1 MHDNEMFLL
10 GLMAAVVGLNALARV
25 IQVPYPIL
33 LVIGGLGLGALPG
46 VPEVELD
53 PDLVLVLF
61 LPPLLYAGSFF
72 ASLRDLRTDLRGIS
86 TLAIGL
92 VLVTMCAVA
101 VVAHAMIDGLP
112 WAAAFALGAIVAPT
126 DPVAATAIMRRLGVH
141 RRIVTIVEG
150 ESLINDGTALV
161 AYRVAVGAAVG
172 GTFSAWE
179 AGLEFVLA
187 ASGGVAIGLA
197 VGWLMAQV
205 RKRLED
211 PPVEITISLFT
222 GYLAYLPADQV
233 GASGVLAVVAAG
245 TYLGWHAPELTTA
258 QTRMQGYAV
267 WEILTYLLNSAL
279 FILIGLQIGPILD
292 GVENFGTTTL
302 IGYAA
307 IISAVVIGARIVW
320 AFTVPY
326 LIRALDRRPSQVER
340 RAGAGPRFLVAWSGM
355 RGAVSLAAAL
365 ALPLET
371 DAGAPFPAR
380 EVLIFITFGVIF
392 ATLVIQGLTLPL
404 LVRALPVEADDAAE
418 REEIAARIAAAKAA
432 LDRLD
437 ELGGE
442 EWTRDETVDR
452 LRALYEYRK
461 RRFAARAGRVEDD
474 GYEDRSVA
482 YQQLFHEL
490 LAAQRQALVRLRNDG
505 VISSEVMRR
514 VERDLDLEESRL
526 EI

>member
-1 MHDNEMFLL
+1 MHDNELLFL
-10 GLMAAVVGLNALARV
+10 GLIAAVVGLNALARV

-33 LVIGGLGLGALPG
+33 LVIGGLALGALPG
-46 VPEVELD
+46 MPEVELD

-61 LPPLLYAGSFF
+61 LPPLLYAGAFF
-72 ASLRDLRTDLRGIS
+72 SSLRDLRADLRGIS
-86 TLAIGL
+86 MLAIGL

-101 VVAHAMIDGLP
+101 VVSHALIDGLP

-161 AYRVAVGAAVG
+161 AYRVAVAAAVG
-172 GTFSAWE
+172 GSFSAWN

-187 ASGGVAIGLA
+187 ASGGVAIGLG
-197 VGWLMAQV
+197 VGWLVAQV

-245 TYLGWHAPELTTA
+245 IYLGWRAPELTSA
-258 QTRMQGYAV
+258 STRIQGYSV

-279 FILIGLQIGPILD
+279 FVLIGLQIGPILD
-292 GVENFGTTTL
+292 GVGGVGTWTL

-307 IISAVVIGARIVW
+307 AVSAVVIAARIAW

-326 LIRALDRRPSQVER
+326 LIRVVDRRPSQAAR
-340 RAGAGPRFLVAWSGM
+340 RTGAAPRFLVAWTGM

-404 LVRALPVEADDAAE
+404 LVRALPVEADGAE
-418 REEIAARIAAAKAA
+418 ESEEVAARIAAAKAA
-432 LDRLD
+432 LERLE

-442 EWTRDETVDR
+442 EWTRDDTVER
-452 LRALYEYRK
+452 LRNMYVYRK
-461 RRFAARAGRVEDD
+461 RRFAARAGKLEDD
-474 GYEDRSVA
+474 GYEDRALA
-482 YQQLFHEL
+482 YQQLLHEL
-490 LAAQRQALVRLRNDG
+490 LVAQRLALVRLRNEG